1 MVTKRC
7 NNLISNADRTPKE
20 RRDNARKAGIASGVA
35 RRKKKTMREWAEV
48 FGAMPFKVRNA
59 DGSETETD
67 YDGAVVSAIYQRAI
81 TEQDVRSADFIAKLK
96 GEIDN
101 KVKLEGTVEQ
111 VQVVVQDSATA
122 EALQKILN
130 DND

>member
-7 NNLISNADRTPKE
+7 NNLISNADRTPEE
-20 RRDNARKAGIASGVA
+20 RRGNARKAGIASGVA

-130 DND
+130 DNE